1 LNIQVDPSRVD
12 VNVHPTKMEVRFADQ
27 NFVYEQVYNAVKEGL
42 IHRELIPEFT
52 IDNKTKTEKRM
63 NADIPASDS
72 EKATTAPDDAFT
84 QTVTARSGLA
94 QGRSPENSS
103 EKAQQTTKHFR
114 YPEPFEKVRSQ
125 LLAESTSPYEP
136 KYPGHSAAATDFR
149 MPEKKPGVLKPVT
162 GTILNGT
169 TEASASSSSVSEQP
183 KNDENTGMGADSE
196 APLTEHPEQNAGA
209 PTGKPVQ
216 MELFDD
222 KLLSEQNIKRHK
234 LVGQVFDTYW
244 IVEFQDNMYIIDQH
258 AAHEKVLYE
267 RFMKNLAEK
276 KQTSQ
281 MITPPIIVSLSMQE
295 EEMLKKHMD
304 RFTEVGFEV
313 EPFGGREYAI
323 CAVPGNLYGIAEGAL
338 FLEMLDGLTDVSE
351 RASDQSIRE
360 KIASM
365 SCKAAVKGNHRL
377 STAEVDALIGE
388 LLSLENPYNCPHG
401 RPTIIMMSKYELEK
415 KFKRIV

>member
-1 LNIQVDPSRVD
+1 
-12 VNVHPTKMEVRFADQ
+12 M
-27 NFVYEQVYNAVKEGL
+27 G
-42 IHRELIPEFT
+42 
-52 IDNKTKTEKRM
+52 
-63 NADIPASDS
+63 ADIPAANSGKDTKETVDSFNQTVAAGSEPPQEQIS
-72 EKATTAPDDAFT
+72 EKANENDTA
-84 QTVTARSGLA
+84 TVDGVAEK
-94 QGRSPENSS
+94 QNSRA
-103 EKAQQTTKHFR
+103 EKVQPGTKHFR

-136 KYPGHSAAATDFR
+136 KYPGHSAATTDFR
-149 MPEKKPGVLKPVT
+149 IPEKKPGVLKPVT
-162 GTILNGT
+162 GTIRNGT
-169 TEASASSSSVSEQP
+169 EEVSAP
-183 KNDENTGMGADSE
+183 A
-196 APLTEHPEQNAGA
+196 A
-209 PTGKPVQ
+209 KPVQ

-222 KLLSEQNIKRHK
+222 KLLSEQNIKRHR

-313 EPFGGREYAI
+313 EPFGGREYSI
-323 CAVPGNLYGIAEGAL
+323 CAVPGNLYGIAEGSL

-377 STAEVDALIGE
+377 STAEVDALISE

-401 RPTIIMMSKYELEK
+401 RPTIIMMSRYELEK